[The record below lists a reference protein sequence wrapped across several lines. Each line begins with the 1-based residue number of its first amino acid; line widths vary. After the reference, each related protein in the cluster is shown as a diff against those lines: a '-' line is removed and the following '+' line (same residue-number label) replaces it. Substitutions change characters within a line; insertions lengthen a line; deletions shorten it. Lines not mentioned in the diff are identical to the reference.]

1 VKKKKKKKKKKKISL
16 SVSSSSSS
24 RVCVFKEAP
33 KNDAPEALSR
43 KIVFSER
50 ENFEFEFEKLALS
63 FSSLFTRGAHT
74 YVIKDNT

>member
-1 VKKKKKKKKKKKISL
+1 
-16 SVSSSSSS
+16 
-24 RVCVFKEAP
+24 VFLLKRHQ
-33 KNDAPEALSR
+33 KRHAPEAAQKRVSSR